1 MIGCSDRKMLG
12 VVMAWRQGQSYSEDL
27 RGRVLSAIDGGM
39 AARAAA
45 GVFRVSVSYI
55 YKALIRRRRTGEVS
69 ASARRGHR
77 PRKLTPQQEA
87 ALAAHIAA
95 HPDITLAALQTWLA
109 REHAVRLSNGAMW
122 SAVDRLGLS
131 FKKRR
136 YAPPSRTAQTSPRGA
151 ASGGRRGPLSTP
163 TSSFSSTR
171 PAPAPR

>member
-1 MIGCSDRKMLG
+1 M
-12 VVMAWRQGQSYSEDL
+12 VWRQGQSYSEDL
-27 RGRVLSAIDGGM
+27 RGRVLASVDGGM
-39 AARAAA
+39 AARAVAS
-45 GVFRVSVSYI
+45 VFRVSVSYI
-55 YKALIRRRRTGEVS
+55 YKALIRRQRTGEVN

-77 PRKLTPQQEA
+77 PRKLTPEQEA
-87 ALAAHIAA
+87 ALAAHIEG

-109 REHAVRLSNGAMW
+109 AEHAVRLSNGAMW

-136 YAPPSRTAQTSPRGA
+136 SAPPSRTVQTSPPGA
-151 ASGGRRGPLSTP
+151 ASGARRSPSSTL